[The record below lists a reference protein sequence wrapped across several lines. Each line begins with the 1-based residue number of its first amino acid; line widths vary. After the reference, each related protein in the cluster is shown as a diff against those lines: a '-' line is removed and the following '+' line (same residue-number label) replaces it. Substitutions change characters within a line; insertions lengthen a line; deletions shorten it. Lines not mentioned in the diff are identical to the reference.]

1 MITWSSV
8 FSLSSIAKSTIL
20 ACPLVGWFQYGLAF
34 VGVFGNNFC
43 TTKTDDITRGHLA
56 NKQLFDKALK
66 EVLAEKLSLDSQRIE
81 SELNNLI
88 SLCPDHQS
96 LGKHDTTV
104 TPKYV
109 LSSVHC

>member
-1 MITWSSV
+1 M
-8 FSLSSIAKSTIL
+8 
-20 ACPLVGWFQYGLAF
+20 GWFQYGLAF

-104 TPKYV
+104 PPKYV